1 MEEIDI
7 DKPIMVGQQLIF
19 DKVWRCP
26 GENQVRMIG
35 LYGKEGGGKTIL
47 LKQTNKF
54 SYERQGFD
62 VVIWATVSK

>member
-7 DKPIMVGQQLIF
+7 DQPIMVGQQLIF

-35 LYGKEGGGKTIL
+35 LNGKEGGGKSIL
-47 LKQTNKF
+47 LKQTNKV

-62 VVIWATVSK
+62 IVI